1 MDEKTMLSPVAVTGL
16 SMITAQG
23 ACLADSWAG
32 ITAAGNALRCWSDD
46 PNDNLGRLQVA
57 SCGDLPR
64 PADIPSALWAELART
79 QQLAA
84 LAADEALASAGLSR
98 RLGRSAEPMGLF
110 LATTV
115 CGMDKNEQFH
125 RQYRNNPQTAD
136 FRLMRR
142 IQSYEVL
149 AFIARR
155 HRLTGPRILCLST
168 CVGSAM
174 AIGAACDAIRL
185 GRAQIALAGGAE
197 ALCRLLLSGFN
208 SLRLVAPNGC
218 QPFDAQRPGITVGEG
233 AALLVL
239 ESPAHA
245 RARGAKPIGYV
256 RGFAATCDAH
266 HITAP
271 EPDGQWAAA
280 AIKSALEQSGLSSG
294 EIGYV
299 NAHGTGTRDNDAM
312 EARAIPAAFEALG
325 SPVPPVSSTKR
336 LTGHTFAAAGAIE
349 AAICLQAMA
358 TGVLPPNAGLA
369 QPDQACKLPLVL
381 QSRPARIAATLSC
394 NFAFGGNNTALVFSR
409 QISNGG
415 DSPTKKGVS
424 A

>member
-1 MDEKTMLSPVAVTGL
+1 MNKRPLLSSIAVTGL

-23 ACLADSWAG
+23 CSLLESWSGIAAARDTLGPFSTDSG
-32 ITAAGNALRCWSDD
+32 
-46 PNDNLGRLQVA
+46 DNLAGLHVA
-57 SCGDLPR
+57 SCKDLLR
-64 PADIPSALWAELART
+64 PADIPPALWAGLART

-84 LAADEALASAGLSR
+84 IATDEALTSAGLPSHLAR
-98 RLGRSAEPMGLF
+98 TAEPMGLF

-125 RQYRNNPQTAD
+125 RQYRKNPDLAD
-136 FRLMRR
+136 ANLMRR
-142 IQSYEVL
+142 IQPYEVL
-149 AFIARR
+149 DFIARR
-155 HRLTGPRILCLST
+155 HRLTGPRVLFLST

-185 GRAQIALAGGAE
+185 GRVDIALAGGAE

-208 SLRLVAPNGC
+208 SLRLVAPHGC
-218 QPFDAQRPGITVGEG
+218 QPFDQHRPGITVGEG

-245 RARGAKPIGYV
+245 QARGARPIGYV

-271 EPDGQWAAA
+271 EPSGQWAAA
-280 AIKSALEQSGLSSG
+280 AVQSAVAQSGLHPG
-294 EIGYV
+294 EIGYI

-312 EARAIPAAFEALG
+312 EDRAIAAAFGAMNAA
-325 SPVPPVSSTKR
+325 VPPVSSTKR

-358 TGVLPPNAGLA
+358 TGLLPANAGLC
-369 QPDQACKLPLVL
+369 QVDPACRLPLVVEP
-381 QSRPARIAATLSC
+381 RPAKIDAALSC

-409 QISNGG
+409 RPEIYPGH
-415 DSPTKKGVS
+415 PAKKG
-424 A
+424 APR

>member
-1 MDEKTMLSPVAVTGL
+1 MNEKTLFCPIAVTGL
-16 SMITAQG
+16 SMICAQG
-23 ACLADSWAG
+23 KSLGDSWAG
-32 ITAAGNALRCWSDD
+32 ITAADDALRPWSDD
-46 PNDNLGRLQVA
+46 PTDKLGHLRVA
-57 SCGDLPR
+57 SCGELPR
-64 PADIPSALWAELART
+64 PADIPAVLWAGLART

-84 LAADEALASAGLSR
+84 LAADEALSSAGLPR
-98 RLGRSAEPMGLF
+98 RWSKTAEAMGLF

-115 CGMDKNEQFH
+115 CGMDKSEQFH
-125 RQYRNNPQTAD
+125 RQYRKDPEMTD
-136 FRLMRR
+136 TRLMRR
-142 IQSYEVL
+142 IQPYEVL

-155 HRLTGPRILCLST
+155 HRLTGPRILFLST

-185 GRAQIALAGGAE
+185 GRVEMALAGGTE

-218 QPFDAQRPGITVGEG
+218 QPFDTQRAGITVGEG

-239 ESPAHA
+239 ESVEHA
-245 RARGAKPIGYV
+245 QARGAKIMGYV

-271 EPDGQWAAA
+271 EPSGQWAAA
-280 AIKSALEQSGLSSG
+280 AITAAVRQSGLNPG
-294 EIGYV
+294 DIGYI

-312 EARAIPAAFEALG
+312 ETRAIPAAFAALG
-325 SPVPPVSSTKR
+325 AAVPPVSSTKR

-358 TGVLPPNAGLA
+358 TDLLPPNAGLL
-369 QPDQACKLPLVL
+369 QADPACQLPLVL
-381 QSRPARIAATLSC
+381 RSRPARTNAVVCC

-409 QISNGG
+409 QMETG
-415 DSPTKKGVS
+415 DSRAAKKGGP

>member
-1 MDEKTMLSPVAVTGL
+1 MDEMTLLAPVTVTGM

-32 ITAAGNALRCWSDD
+32 ICTAANALRPWNDD
-46 PNDNLGRLQVA
+46 ADDKLGRLQVA
-57 SCGDLPR
+57 SCGELWC
-64 PADIPSALWAELART
+64 PADMPFKLWAGLART

-84 LAADEALASAGLSR
+84 LAADEALTSAGLPR
-98 RLGRSAEPMGLF
+98 RLAPSARPMGLF

-115 CGMDKNEQFH
+115 CGMDKNEQFY
-125 RQYRNNPQTAD
+125 RQYRQNPQIAD
-136 FRLMRR
+136 SRLMRR

-149 AFIARR
+149 TFIARR
-155 HRLTGPRILCLST
+155 HRLTGPRILFLST

-185 GRAQIALAGGAE
+185 GRVDIALAGGAE

-218 QPFDAQRPGITVGEG
+218 QPFDAHRPGITVGEG

-239 ESPAHA
+239 ESAAHA
-245 RARGAKPIGYV
+245 KARGAKPIGYV

-271 EPDGQWAAA
+271 EPGGHWAASAIQA
-280 AIKSALEQSGLSSG
+280 AVEKSGLRPG
-294 EIGYV
+294 DIEYV

-312 EARAIPAAFEALG
+312 EAKAIPTAFAAMDTA
-325 SPVPPVSSTKR
+325 VPPVSSTKR

-349 AAICLQAMA
+349 AVICLQAMA
-358 TGVLPPNAGLA
+358 TGILPPNAGLA
-369 QPDQACKLPLVL
+369 EPDPACQLPLVL
-381 QSRPARIAATLSC
+381 QSRPARTDAALSC

-409 QISNGG
+409 HFETGG
-415 DSPTKKGVS
+415 GGMVGKG
-424 A
+424 ARG

>member
-1 MDEKTMLSPVAVTGL
+1 MNEKTLFTPIAVTGL
-16 SMITAQG
+16 SMISAQG
-23 ACLADSWAG
+23 KSLRDSWGG
-32 ITAAGNALRCWSDD
+32 ITAAGKALRPWSED
-46 PNDNLGRLQVA
+46 PSDNLGPLLVA

-64 PADIPSALWAELART
+64 PDDLPATLWASLART

-84 LAADEALASAGLSR
+84 LAADEALTSAGLPR
-98 RLGRSAEPMGLF
+98 RLGRASQAMGLF

-115 CGMDKNEQFH
+115 CGMDKSEQFH
-125 RQYRNNPQTAD
+125 RQYRENPERTD
-136 FRLMRR
+136 TRLMRR
-142 IQSYEVL
+142 IQPYEVL

-155 HRLTGPRILCLST
+155 HRLTGPRILFLST

-174 AIGAACDAIRL
+174 AIGAACDAIGL
-185 GRAQIALAGGAE
+185 GRVQMALAGGTE

-218 QPFDAQRPGITVGEG
+218 QPFDAQRRGITVGEG

-245 RARGAKPIGYV
+245 KARGAQPIGYV
-256 RGFAATCDAH
+256 RGFGATCDAH

-271 EPDGQWAAA
+271 EPSGQWAAA
-280 AIKSALEQSGLSSG
+280 AITSAVRESGLSPG
-294 EIGYV
+294 DIGYI

-312 EARAIPAAFEALG
+312 EARAISAAFGALG
-325 SPVPPVSSTKR
+325 APVPPMSSTKR

-358 TGVLPPNAGLA
+358 TGLLPPNAGLA
-369 QPDQACKLPLVL
+369 QADVACNLPLVL
-381 QSRPARIAATLSC
+381 QSRPARTNAVLSC

-409 QISNGG
+409 QVEMDHGR
-415 DSPTKKGVS
+415 PARKG
-424 A
+424 APA